1 MQQLFDIFALDAYN
15 QSDKP
20 SPGWQFYLV
29 VFVVL
34 AILSGKYS

>member
-1 MQQLFDIFALDAYN
+1 MQQPFDIFALDDYN
-15 QSDKP
+15 QNDKP

-34 AILSGKYS
+34 AMLSGK